1 MRARTTTP
9 ITIQIHIEELDDEV
23 VAFVVVVF
31 ATVVVVFAVV
41 VVTAVVVGAP
51 VGVMGAEGD
60 DATDCPVCVSEMTWK
75 V

>member
-1 MRARTTTP
+1 M
-9 ITIQIHIEELDDEV
+9 
-23 VAFVVVVF
+23 VVVF

-60 DATDCPVCVSEMTWK
+60 DATDCPVGVSEMTWK